1 MLAALREHFGE
12 GAHWTKPQGGLF
24 IWATLP
30 QYIDTTNLLAQCTD
44 VAFVPGRA
52 AYMDAEGRQ
61 GSSSMRLNFAGLPE
75 EEIREGI
82 RRIAAMAERP
92 MRVFGAVTK
101 TPRPQRSTTR
111 APGPAVAPTTPDGK
125 PGREL
130 GRPGTAMSAT
140 PGEPARRGG
149 PRRRGGA
156 AARRSGSR

>member
-1 MLAALREHFGE
+1 MLAALRKHFGE
-12 GAHWTKPQGGLF
+12 EAHWTAPQGGLF

-30 QYIDTTNLLAQCTD
+30 QYIDTTNLLAQCTN

-82 RRIAAMAERP
+82 GRIAAMAERP

-111 APGPAVAPTTPDGK
+111 APGPPVAPATPDGK
-125 PGREL
+125 PEHGL
-130 GRPGTAMSAT
+130 GQPGTEHEAKPAE
-140 PGEPARRGG
+140 PRGEKRLADVVEL
-149 PRRRGGA
+149 RRRRAGG
-156 AARRSGSR
+156 R